1 MTIEDKPYLGILI
14 FAGLWLFMSAFFSFL
29 SGWSSLAS
37 RFRALERPE
46 GIRIRSQVKQIG
58 LAPENQVT
66 HMVVSSAGLYLYAS
80 IFFRFMHPP
89 LLIPWSSV
97 GKPREVEGL
106 WWKSYEYDLG
116 LTTTIRVTKRAHELI
131 ESVHA
136 ERNPL

>member
-1 MTIEDKPYLGILI
+1 MSFEDKPYLFPVV

-29 SGWSSLAS
+29 SGWSALAGQ
-37 RFRALERPE
+37 FRARERPD

-66 HMVVSSAGLYLYAS
+66 HMVVSSGGLYLYAS

-97 GKPREVEGL
+97 GKPREVNGL
-106 WWKSYEYDLG
+106 WWKTYEYDLG
-116 LTTTIRVTKRAHELI
+116 LTTTIRVTKSAHEQI
-131 ESVHA
+131 ESV
-136 ERNPL
+136 RR